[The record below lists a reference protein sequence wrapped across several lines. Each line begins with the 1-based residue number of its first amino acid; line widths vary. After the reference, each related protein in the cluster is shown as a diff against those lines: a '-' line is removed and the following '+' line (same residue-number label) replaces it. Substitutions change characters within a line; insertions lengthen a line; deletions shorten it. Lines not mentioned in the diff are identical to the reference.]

1 MRVAEMIREL
11 RCRRGES
18 VAEFA
23 DFLGL
28 PEQVLFSWEFG
39 YITPPVWTALLIA
52 RIVKDAELITLLLRD
67 KKERKSK
74 IGKESRRSE
83 DVGGGMA
90 KYRISGSENMG
101 GALRHPPMG
110 SMINDHKTQE
120 TLKTGIIGSGLD

>member
-1 MRVAEMIREL
+1 MIREL

-39 YITPPVWTALLIA
+39 YITPPVWTALLMA

-74 IGKESRRSE
+74 IGEESRRSG
-83 DVGGGMA
+83 DGGGGMT
-90 KYRISGSENMG
+90 KHRILGSENMG
-101 GALRHPPMG
+101 GHYDTPPW
-110 SMINDHKTQE
+110 DQ
-120 TLKTGIIGSGLD
+120 